1 MEEEKIQL
9 GAAIAR
15 LRKQAGLTQAELAER
30 LGYSDKA
37 VSKWERGDSLPDA
50 LTLRRLVQLFGV
62 SADELLGVTPA
73 PAASEDRPRA
83 SRPVILGLCST
94 LVWFLALLAYVL
106 CTALKVR
113 SGWMAF
119 VYAVPVNAVVLLS
132 LQSAWRRFQRNP
144 LLISVIVWGSLAGI
158 YLSLLVYLQL
168 NIPTLLLLGI
178 PGQIAVCLWFR
189 MFPKKEDHNG

>member
-9 GAAIAR
+9 GAVIAR
-15 LRKQAGLTQAELAER
+15 LRKQAGLTQAELAEQ

-50 LTLRRLVQLFGV
+50 LTIRRLSQVFGV
-62 SADELLGVTPA
+62 SADELLGVTPSA
-73 PAASEDRPRA
+73 PAERPRA

-119 VYAVPVNAVVLLS
+119 LYAVPVNAVVLLS
-132 LQSAWRRFQRNP
+132 LLSAWRSFRWNP

-158 YLSLLVYLQL
+158 YVSLLVYLQL

-178 PGQIAVCLWFR
+178 PGQIAICLWFR